1 MGTIWIIS
9 VIVSILILGTLGISQ
24 FAQAGVFIP
33 IGATTTWIGDIDG
46 GDGQNWSDPL
56 NWDRQQLIE
65 VVSLLGN
72 NFNVFNHSLPEIC
85 DLIIIDNNDSN
96 PVTVHFD
103 IPFFQLGN
111 EMEIGVDDTLVIDT
125 GRVFDHT
132 PTPGLCQPL
141 NLNEFTI
148 VNNGNL
154 IVFGSLINNGNFINN
169 GQVRNCGI
177 VSGTFL
183 IPGTVNPC
191 QQIGGTLIP
200 IDTTTLLLAGV
211 QSISMWMIPVVVA
224 GVGIGVFVIIRRK

>member
-1 MGTIWIIS
+1 
-9 VIVSILILGTLGISQ
+9 
-24 FAQAGVFIP
+24 
-33 IGATTTWIGDIDG
+33 
-46 GDGQNWSDPL
+46 
-56 NWDRQQLIE
+56 
-65 VVSLLGN
+65 
-72 NFNVFNHSLPEIC
+72 
-85 DLIIIDNNDSN
+85 
-96 PVTVHFD
+96 VHFD

-132 PTPGLCQPL
+132 TILCEQL
-141 NLNEFTI
+141 NLNSETI

-211 QSISMWMIPVVVA
+211 QSISMWMIPVVAA
-224 GVGIGVFVIIRRK
+224 GVAIGIFVIKRRK

>member
-1 MGTIWIIS
+1 MGTIWIIPI
-9 VIVSILILGTLGISQ
+9 IVCILILGTLGISQ
-24 FAQAGVFIP
+24 FAQAGVSIT

-56 NWDRQQLIE
+56 NWDRQQANSIG
-65 VVSLLGN
+65 VYNPG
-72 NFNVFNHSLPEIC
+72 LPEIC

-132 PTPGLCQPL
+132 TILCIQL
-141 NLNEFTI
+141 NLNSETI

-177 VSGTFL
+177 VSGTFP

-191 QQIGGTLIP
+191 EQIGGTLIP

-211 QSISMWMIPVVVA
+211 QSISMWMIPVVAA
-224 GVGIGVFVIIRRK
+224 GVAIGVLVIKRRK